1 MKPEESNVSYTRPSN
16 KFYPPHIDQS
26 QTLLRTNLLTAK
38 LPNKGHNKKVIIIEA
53 QAGQG
58 KTTLVSQ
65 FLEYNNHS
73 SIWYQ
78 IGPEDSDPVLL
89 LSSLLANLSSSLPD
103 FNSPQLATILNEG
116 SVGPL
121 DLTRCANILLK
132 DLDLHLVEDI
142 YFVFDDLHFIEY
154 DALTN
159 SLLEHIIDTSPP
171 KVHFIF
177 VSRQPLELKSKVLRN
192 GSQIIYVNT
201 ADLALDIEEIEEFY
215 NNVLN

>member
-1 MKPEESNVSYTRPSN
+1 MKSEERSLSYSRPSN

-26 QTLLRTNLLTAK
+26 QSLLRINLLTTR
-38 LPNKGHNKKVIIIEA
+38 LPNKKHNKKAIVIEA

-65 FLEYNNHS
+65 FLDYNDNS

-78 IGPEDSDPVLL
+78 IGPEDTDPVLL
-89 LSSLLANLSSSLPD
+89 LSSLLTNLSDNLSGFS
-103 FNSPQLATILNEG
+103 SPQLTTILNEG

-132 DLDLHLVEDI
+132 DLDLHLSDDI
-142 YFVFDDLHFIEY
+142 YFVFDDLHRMEY

-171 KVHFIF
+171 KVHFIL
-177 VSRQPLELKSKVLRN
+177 S
-192 GSQIIYVNT
+192 
-201 ADLALDIEEIEEFY
+201 ADSHW
-215 NNVLN
+215 N